1 MPGLVEC
8 KLKIIAQSLIL
19 LYSALPAVLFLN
31 MSWLWPSG
39 DKERI
44 EKIAAADFLVKILL
58 FVMYSSNET
67 SG

>member
-1 MPGLVEC
+1 
-8 KLKIIAQSLIL
+8 
-19 LYSALPAVLFLN
+19 